1 MQVPNPAR
9 ATDQSENIQLNHH
22 SFETIVVGH
31 TPVVVHYDFFNVF
44 WQHLQTNKQ
53 KHPRTLRGISTMLTL
68 LVLLE
73 VFIGGDCLAPGADF
87 FCFGMGFAVELF
99 SCQPAL
105 VLVAPD
111 VRCES
116 ISSKLR
122 TAGASDLC
130 PLVQQTI
137 EPDCQFPDRHS
148 ELLNRF

>member
-9 ATDQSENIQLNHH
+9 ATDQSEYKQLNHN

-31 TPVVVHYDFFNVF
+31 TVVVVHYDFFNDCG
-44 WQHLQTNKQ
+44 QHLQTNKQ
-53 KHPRTLRGISTMLTL
+53 KHQRTLCGSSTVLTF

-87 FCFGMGFAVELF
+87 FCFGMGFAVKLF
-99 SCQPAL
+99 SCEPAL

-116 ISSKLR
+116 ISSKLG
-122 TAGASDLC
+122 TAVASDLC
-130 PLVQQTI
+130 PFVQQTI